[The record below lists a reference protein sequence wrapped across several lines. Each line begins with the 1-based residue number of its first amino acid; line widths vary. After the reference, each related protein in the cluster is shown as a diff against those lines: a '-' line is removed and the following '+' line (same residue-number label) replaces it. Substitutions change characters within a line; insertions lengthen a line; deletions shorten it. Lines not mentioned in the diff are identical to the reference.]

1 MDSYFSLTNIAA
13 AAAISF
19 YALFGTMFFN
29 RKSRSHQENKTMASS
44 SLTLPSP
51 PSSLPRNWIHHAF
64 PSFHGADVHENFLS
78 HLVKEFRSKAI
89 DLFIDNDNIERSKSI
104 GPALIEAIRGSRIAI
119 VLLSKNYASS
129 TWCLNELVEII
140 KCKEEFGQTVM
151 PLFYKVDPTD
161 VKKQTGDFGKVFKK
175 TCKGKQ
181 REEIRRWKHALMEV
195 AQIAGF
201 PSKNGK
207 TEVEMIAAIVT
218 DVLNKL
224 NLSAPCSD
232 FDSLVGMESHMTIM
246 GPLLRLDFDEVR
258 KIGIL
263 GPPGIGKTAIARS
276 LFIRYSQDFQLSVF
290 IDNIKTKYAIP
301 ASSDDYSAKLYLQ
314 EQFMSQLTN
323 EKDIKIPHLGVV
335 KDRLKDKK
343 VLIVLDDVD
352 NLVQLEAMANETLW
366 FGPGSRIIITTQ
378 DHRVLKSSRINH
390 IHMDS
395 GSVIGIDLNED
406 TECTTERAFERLSNL
421 QFLRIFGKGVN
432 PQTKLH
438 LQDSK
443 LEKLWGEIKVSNILF
458 LKITAQVRL
467 SNPFFHVFNTN
478 CTNVYLCA
486 SFICHYS
493 RSTIS
498 SAWI

>member
-390 IHMDS
+390 IHMVKLPS
-395 GSVIGIDLNED
+395 YLEALQMF
-406 TECTTERAFERLSNL
+406 CMRAFGQKDPNDGFGMRACEVINLVGKLPLGIRVMGFPFSRNVRARLER
-421 QFLRIFGKGVN
+421 GT
-432 PQTKLH
+432 TKFK
-438 LQDSK
+438 DS
-443 LEKLWGEIKVSNILF
+443 
-458 LKITAQVRL
+458 
-467 SNPFFHVFNTN
+467 P
-478 CTNVYLCA
+478 
-486 SFICHYS
+486 
-493 RSTIS
+493 
-498 SAWI
+498 

>member
-29 RKSRSHQENKTMASS
+29 RKSRSHQENKAMASS

-78 HLVKEFRSKAI
+78 HLVKE
-89 DLFIDNDNIERSKSI
+89 
-104 GPALIEAIRGSRIAI
+104 
-119 VLLSKNYASS
+119 
-129 TWCLNELVEII
+129 
-140 KCKEEFGQTVM
+140 
-151 PLFYKVDPTD
+151 
-161 VKKQTGDFGKVFKK
+161 
-175 TCKGKQ
+175 
-181 REEIRRWKHALMEV
+181 
-195 AQIAGF
+195 
-201 PSKNGK
+201 K

-290 IDNIKTKYAIP
+290 IDDIKTKYAIP
-301 ASSDDYSAKLYLQ
+301 ASSDDYSVKLYLQ

-343 VLIVLDDVD
+343 FLIVLDDVN
-352 NLVQLEAMANETLW
+352 NLVQLEAMAHQ
-366 FGPGSRIIITTQ
+366 R
-378 DHRVLKSSRINH
+378 
-390 IHMDS
+390 
-395 GSVIGIDLNED
+395 
-406 TECTTERAFERLSNL
+406 
-421 QFLRIFGKGVN
+421 QFHFVAEM
-432 PQTKLH
+432 
-438 LQDSK
+438 SK
-443 LEKLWGEIKVSNILF
+443 
-458 LKITAQVRL
+458 
-467 SNPFFHVFNTN
+467 
-478 CTNVYLCA
+478 
-486 SFICHYS
+486 
-493 RSTIS
+493 
-498 SAWI
+498 